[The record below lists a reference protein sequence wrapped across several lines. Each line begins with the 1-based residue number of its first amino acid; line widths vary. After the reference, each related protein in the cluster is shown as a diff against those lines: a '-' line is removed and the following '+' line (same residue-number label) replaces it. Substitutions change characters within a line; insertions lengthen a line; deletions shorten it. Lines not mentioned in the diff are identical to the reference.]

1 MQKETQIAFGIIKDW
16 ASERNRKSRPEEA
29 AQGLAIVAALFSEEF
44 DYKETKDLKSFKVY
58 KEFVKEFADI
68 FANAA
73 KQLDEPTEKEDEI
86 KKLAE
91 VMCDYCK
98 LRTEETQPCGR
109 SRCWKGQL
117 DLAREI
123 YNAGYRK
130 VAVAD
135 PSEALSQLSQSIE
148 RATESTA
155 RLAAAF
161 KRCRENE
168 Q

>member
-29 AQGLAIVAALFSEEF
+29 AQGLAIVAALFNEEC

-73 KQLDEPTEKEDEI
+73 TQLDDPTEKEEEI
-86 KKLAE
+86 KNLAE

-98 LRTEETQPCGR
+98 KLTEETQPCDR
-109 SRCWKGQL
+109 SACWKGQL
-117 DLAREI
+117 DLARVI

-161 KRCRENE
+161 KRCRENDK
-168 Q
+168 

>member
-58 KEFVKEFADI
+58 KGFVKEFADI
-68 FANAA
+68 FAKAA
-73 KQLDEPTEKEDEI
+73 KQLDDPTEKEEEI
-86 KKLAE
+86 KNLAE

-98 LRTEETQPCGR
+98 KMTEETQPCDR
-109 SRCWKGQL
+109 SACWKGQL
-117 DLAREI
+117 DLARVI
-123 YNAGYRK
+123 YKAGYRK

-135 PSEALSQLSQSIE
+135 PSDALSQLSQSIE

-155 RLAAAF
+155 RFAAAF
-161 KRCRENE
+161 KRCRENDK
-168 Q
+168 

>member
-16 ASERNRKSRPEEA
+16 ALERNRKSRPEEA
-29 AQGLAIVAALFSEEF
+29 EQGLAIVAALFSEEF

-58 KEFVKEFADI
+58 KVFVKKFADI

-86 KKLAE
+86 KNLAE

-98 LRTEETQPCGR
+98 KLTEETQPCDR
-109 SRCWKGQL
+109 SECWKGQL
-117 DLAREI
+117 DLARVI

-148 RATESTA
+148 RATEITES
-155 RLAAAF
+155 LAAAF
-161 KRCRENE
+161 KRCRENDK
-168 Q
+168 

>member
-29 AQGLAIVAALFSEEF
+29 TQGLAIVAALFSEEF

-58 KEFVKEFADI
+58 KVFVKKFADI

-73 KQLDEPTEKEDEI
+73 KQLDEPTEKEEEI
-86 KKLAE
+86 KNLAE

-98 LRTEETQPCGR
+98 KMTEETQPCDR
-109 SRCWKGQL
+109 SACWKGQL
-117 DLAREI
+117 DLARVI
-123 YNAGYRK
+123 YKAGYRK

-135 PSEALSQLSQSIE
+135 PSDTLSQLSQSIE
-148 RATESTA
+148 KATESTES
-155 RLAAAF
+155 LTAAF
-161 KRCRENE
+161 KRCQENDK
-168 Q
+168 